1 MPMDVRLS
9 AGQGAAVYNAQ
20 RLASVGVYT
29 NIPGNAPHHYSWQRT
44 PAGVD
49 QIVVGVGGGG
59 HRNFSCNIT
68 AAFVVNLVQGGGALV
83 VGAGGI
89 NLAAFRTS
97 VENALKLRFRN
108 LITTNAFN
116 TLGRSAQQVTFQNNR
131 VVNRSDARRVVV
143 GAHTINAGA
152 NRLFAAG
159 TMNGFAVYE
168 LLAGNDT
175 YYRNYDIRENVN
187 ANNGEDLRVLHGPV
201 SFNGTFSENINI
213 VLL

>member
-1 MPMDVRLS
+1 MDVQLS

-59 HRNFSCNIT
+59 HRNFTCNIT
-68 AAFVVNLVQGGGALV
+68 AAFVVNLVQGGGALA

-89 NLAAFRTS
+89 NLAALTTS

-116 TLGRSAQQVTFQNNR
+116 DLGRTPQQVTFQNNR
-131 VVNRSDARRVVV
+131 VVNRHAARRLFVS
-143 GAHTINAGA
+143 GQMITGGQ
-152 NRLFAAG
+152 NRNFAAG
-159 TMNGFAVYE
+159 TMRGFAVYQF
-168 LLAGNDT
+168 LAGNDT
-175 YYRNYDIRENVN
+175 YYRNYDIRENLN
-187 ANNGEDLRVLHGPV
+187 ANNREDLRVIHGNPV
-201 SFNGTFSENINI
+201 TLNGTFSGNINI